1 LMNWLHWLDLIIR
14 KKEIVGIFDSSS
26 KTLAPALASDQI
38 KLFKPA
44 LAKLGKQLEPIVFL
58 VNNNLSV
65 VDLVIFCHLSSTV
78 KKWTDDEAQ
87 STETNATICR
97 WYDNIQH
104 LKQIRDTVFDLDLFV
119 PIKLPSI
126 VISEQANTQSE
137 LKSPSITIPLSSENI
152 LKPQKEEPP
161 PQPAKKEEQP
171 AKKEEQPS
179 KKGAPVVKKEAQVA
193 KKEAPASK
201 KEAAKKNPSA
211 PKAAEQIGF
220 AKLDFRV
227 GKIVSV
233 VKHPNADALYLE
245 QIDVGEGHN
254 RTVVSGLVNFVPIQQ
269 MQDRIVIIMCNLKP
283 SKMRGENSQAMVMC
297 ASNGD
302 HTIVEPLLPPEGSE
316 IGDRVVVD
324 GEEGAIEENISLA
337 NKNNIFS
344 TILQP
349 DLKTNDEGVATYKG
363 KPLHTAK
370 GIIRS
375 NVNNAQLS

>member
-1 LMNWLHWLDLIIR
+1 
-14 KKEIVGIFDSSS
+14 
-26 KTLAPALASDQI
+26 
-38 KLFKPA
+38 
-44 LAKLGKQLEPIVFL
+44 
-58 VNNNLSV
+58 
-65 VDLVIFCHLSSTV
+65 
-78 KKWTDDEAQ
+78 
-87 STETNATICR
+87 
-97 WYDNIQH
+97 
-104 LKQIRDTVFDLDLFV
+104 
-119 PIKLPSI
+119 
-126 VISEQANTQSE
+126 
-137 LKSPSITIPLSSENI
+137 
-152 LKPQKEEPP
+152 
-161 PQPAKKEEQP
+161 
-171 AKKEEQPS
+171 
-179 KKGAPVVKKEAQVA
+179 
-193 KKEAPASK
+193 
-201 KEAAKKNPSA
+201 
-211 PKAAEQIGF
+211 
-220 AKLDFRV
+220 
-227 GKIVSV
+227 

-254 RTVVSGLVNFVPIQQ
+254 RTVVSGLVNFVPMQE

-349 DLKTNDEGVATYKG
+349 DLKTNAEGVATYKG